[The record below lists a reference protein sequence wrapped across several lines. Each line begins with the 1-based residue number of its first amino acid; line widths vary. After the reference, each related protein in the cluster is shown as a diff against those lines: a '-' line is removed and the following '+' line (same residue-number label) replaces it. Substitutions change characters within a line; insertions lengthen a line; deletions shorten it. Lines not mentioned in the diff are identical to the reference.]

1 LCRWIVFDIIDAMS
15 GVISVELLDPAAAAD
30 PGLVEQLTALVN
42 DVYAASEQGL
52 WLDEAMRTTPSEMAA
67 LIEAGQIAVATLRGR
82 LAGSV
87 RVQVLSEVTGE
98 FGLLAADPEHR
109 GIGVGRELVAFAE
122 RISRERGLRAMQL
135 ELLVPCTWSHPSKRF
150 LDEWYRRMGYEVIRR
165 TSVDE
170 LQPELAP
177 LLATPCEFVVYEKA
191 LNGSRDSL
199 SAAKGGVQ
207 RAE

>member
-1 LCRWIVFDIIDAMS
+1 MS

-30 PGLVEQLTALVN
+30 PGLVERLTALVN
-42 DVYAASEQGL
+42 AVYAASEDGL
-52 WLDEAMRTTPSEMAA
+52 WLDEAVRTRPAEMAA

-87 RVQVLSEVTGE
+87 RVQALSDVTGE
-98 FGLLAADPEHR
+98 FGLLAADPGHR
-109 GIGVGRELVAFAE
+109 GIGVGRELVTFAE
-122 RISRERGLRAMQL
+122 RISRDRGLQAMQL
-135 ELLVPCTWSHPSKRF
+135 ELLVPLTWTHPSKRF

-177 LLATPCEFVVYEKA
+177 LLATSCEFVVYEKA
-191 LNGSRDSL
+191 LNGSRD
-199 SAAKGGVQ
+199 
-207 RAE
+207 

>member
-1 LCRWIVFDIIDAMS
+1 LCRWIVLDTIDGMS
-15 GVISVELLDPAAAAD
+15 GVISVELPDPAAAAD
-30 PGLVEQLTALVN
+30 PGLVERLTALVN
-42 DVYAASEQGL
+42 DVYAASEDGL
-52 WLDEAMRTTPSEMAA
+52 WRDHALRTTAPEMAA
-67 LIEAGQIAVATLRGR
+67 LIEARQIAVATVGGR

-87 RVQVLSEVTGE
+87 RVQVLSDVTGE

-122 RISRERGLRAMQL
+122 RISRDRGLQAMQL
-135 ELLVPCTWSHPSKRF
+135 ELLVPRTWSHPSKEF

-165 TSVDE
+165 TSVDD

-191 LNGSRDSL
+191 LNGSRD
-199 SAAKGGVQ
+199 
-207 RAE
+207 